1 MADRLGAVADP
12 GPGKCAALFRLQGV
26 PAGRRG
32 RYGPGRPSRRLAD
45 PPLAAAGR
53 TFNFRARPISSSSP
67 RPAHVAWGVPS
78 AAVRI
83 DAYPGLITEN
93 TVAEA
98 RRQLRRVDALTN
110 RTKLAALLPRGQS
123 TPTPVVYAVANQ
135 TADNRQAMRRGTPTG
150 RAAAAGPRDSGL
162 RSQTISSVSN
172 ASVQLQAANNYN
184 YLRRGRRMPAWDKSC
199 ADKRPT
205 VITPRSSRFSPT

>member
-1 MADRLGAVADP
+1 MLVHFQFEPDGQL
-12 GPGKCAALFRLQGV
+12 
-26 PAGRRG
+26 
-32 RYGPGRPSRRLAD
+32 
-45 PPLAAAGR
+45 
-53 TFNFRARPISSSSP
+53 TSP
-67 RPAHVAWGVPS
+67 CVPS

-135 TADNRQAMRRGTPTG
+135 TADNRQAMRR
-150 RAAAAGPRDSGL
+150 RVDGPRGGRGAKEFEL

-184 YLRRGRRMPAWDKSC
+184 YLHAAAVCRRG
-199 ADKRPT
+199 T
-205 VITPRSSRFSPT
+205 SPVRTNGRQ